1 MILGMQDFHWGMF
14 GEHLT
19 FPLRMREQAEV
30 AGRFGNGYPDRQQV
44 AAQWKKLFAGAKT
57 PVESAI
63 LRYYGRSQ
71 TDASGG
77 PLAFSTE
84 KSRQIFE
91 RTSGVLIEGSSS
103 SSRGPATFGKH
114 PIFMDQ
120 GRGSRIFDV
129 DGNEYI
135 DWMMAFGALPLGH
148 AHPEVVE
155 AITAAAATGAHFATA
170 TTVELEVAEM
180 LQKIVPNA
188 ERVRFAN
195 TGTEAMMA
203 AIRLARGVTG
213 RPKILKFEG
222 HYHGWHDDVLVSS
235 NILPP
240 AALGLRTD
248 PVKIPD
254 SSGLNRTA
262 LDDTIVVPWNDL
274 ELLRRAVESHPGQ
287 IAAIITE
294 GVMANVG
301 VIPPA
306 DGYLPGLQ
314 QLARANGILFI
325 LDETVTG
332 FRIAPGGCQ
341 EHYKLSPD
349 LVTFGKALGCGLP
362 VAALVGR
369 ADVMN
374 ALQWGGV
381 LHYGTHNGSRIGMHA
396 ARANLRVLTRD
407 NNASF
412 RHTWKIAERLCAG
425 LKKVFREKGCAA
437 VVQNVGP
444 MLQWMFTDQPAIRDY
459 RGFCQYVDRT
469 KFQKFVSSLFPL
481 GVYASPSAALHS
493 IATLAHS
500 EEDVDKTLE
509 AASKALDAMNK

>member
-1 MILGMQDFHWGMF
+1 M
-14 GEHLT
+14 
-19 FPLRMREQAEV
+19 P
-30 AGRFGNGYPDRQQV
+30 
-44 AAQWKKLFAGAKT
+44 
-57 PVESAI
+57 
-63 LRYYGRSQ
+63 
-71 TDASGG
+71 
-77 PLAFSTE
+77 FSTE
-84 KSRQIFE
+84 KSKQLYE
-91 RTSGVLIEGSSS
+91 RTLGVLIEASSS
-103 SSRGPATFGKH
+103 SSRGPANFGSY
-114 PIFMDQ
+114 PIFMER

-155 AITAAAATGAHFATA
+155 AIAEAAASGAHFATA
-170 TTVELEVAEM
+170 TPVELEVAE
-180 LQKIVPNA
+180 LIQKIVPNA

-213 RPKILKFEG
+213 RPKLLKFEG
-222 HYHGWHDDVLVSS
+222 HYHGWHDDLLVSS
-235 NILPP
+235 NVMPP
-240 AALGLRTD
+240 AALGLRSD

-262 LDDTIVVPWNDL
+262 LDDTIVVPWNYL
-274 ELLRRAVESHPGQ
+274 PALKQAIENHPGQ

-294 GVMANVG
+294 GVMANMG

-306 DGYLPGLQ
+306 EGYLQGLEK
-314 QLARANGILFI
+314 LARANGIIFI

-369 ADVMN
+369 AQVMD

-407 NNASF
+407 SNASF
-412 RHTWKIAERLCAG
+412 RHTWKVAEKLCAG
-425 LKKVFREKGCAA
+425 YRELFKKRGRAA

-444 MLQWMFTDQPAIRDY
+444 MFQIMFTDREAIHDY
-459 RGFCQYVDRT
+459 REFCQYVDRAA
-469 KFQKFVSSLFPL
+469 FQKFVLSLFPH

-493 IATLAHS
+493 IVTLAHT
-500 EEDVDKTLE
+500 EADVDLTLAAAGKALE
-509 AASKALDAMNK
+509 AV

>member
-1 MILGMQDFHWGMF
+1 M
-14 GEHLT
+14 
-19 FPLRMREQAEV
+19 
-30 AGRFGNGYPDRQQV
+30 
-44 AAQWKKLFAGAKT
+44 
-57 PVESAI
+57 
-63 LRYYGRSQ
+63 
-71 TDASGG
+71 
-77 PLAFSTE
+77 AFSTE
-84 KSRQIFE
+84 KSRQAYE
-91 RTSGVLIEGSSS
+91 RTLGVLIEASSS
-103 SSRGPATFGKH
+103 SSRGPANFGKY
-114 PIFMDQ
+114 PLFMER
-120 GRGSRIFDV
+120 GRGSRIYDV

-148 AHPEVVE
+148 AHPEIVE
-155 AITAAAATGAHFATA
+155 AITEAASTGAHFATA
-170 TTVELEVAEM
+170 TPVEFEVAEM
-180 LQKIVPNA
+180 IQKIVPNA

-195 TGTEAMMA
+195 TGTEAVMA

-222 HYHGWHDDVLVSS
+222 HYHGWHDDLLVSS
-235 NILPP
+235 NVLPL
-240 AALGLRTD
+240 AALGLRSD

-274 ELLRRAVESHPGQ
+274 AALDRAIANHPGE

-294 GVMANVG
+294 GVMANTG

-306 DGYLPGLQ
+306 EGYLQGLQ
-314 QLARANGILFI
+314 KLARANGIVFI

-341 EHYKLSPD
+341 EYYKLSPD

-369 ADVMN
+369 AGIMD

-381 LHYGTHNGSRIGMHA
+381 LHYGTHNGSRIGMFS

-407 NNASF
+407 DNASF
-412 RHTWKIAERLCAG
+412 RHTWAIAEKLCAR
-425 LKKVFREKGCAA
+425 LRELFRKKGRAA
-437 VVQNVGP
+437 IVQNVGP
-444 MLQWMFTDQPAIRDY
+444 MFQVLFTDQPAVRDY
-459 RGFCQYVDRT
+459 RDFCRHVDRAA
-469 KFQKFVSSLFPL
+469 FQKFVLSLFPF

-493 IATLAHS
+493 IVTLAHS
-500 EEDVDKTLE
+500 EQDVEFTVE
-509 AASKALDAMNK
+509 AASKALDAAARTSQ

>member
-1 MILGMQDFHWGMF
+1 V
-14 GEHLT
+14 
-19 FPLRMREQAEV
+19 P
-30 AGRFGNGYPDRQQV
+30 
-44 AAQWKKLFAGAKT
+44 
-57 PVESAI
+57 
-63 LRYYGRSQ
+63 
-71 TDASGG
+71 
-77 PLAFSTE
+77 FSTE
-84 KSRQIFE
+84 KSKKLYE
-91 RTSGVLIEGSSS
+91 RTLGVLIEASSS

-114 PIFMDQ
+114 PIFME
-120 GRGSRIFDV
+120 RACGSRIYDV

-148 AHPEVVE
+148 AHPEIVE
-155 AITAAAATGAHFATA
+155 AITEAATTGAHFAAA
-170 TTVELEVAEM
+170 TPVELEVAEM
-180 LQKIVPNA
+180 LKRIVPNA

-213 RPKILKFEG
+213 RPKLLKFEG
-222 HYHGWHDDVLVSS
+222 HYHGWHDDLLVSS
-235 NILPP
+235 NVLPP

-274 ELLRRAVESHPGQ
+274 PALQRAVENHPGQ

-294 GVMANVG
+294 GIMANMG

-306 DGYLPGLQ
+306 EGYLQGLQ
-314 QLARANGILFI
+314 TLAKANGILFI

-341 EHYKLSPD
+341 EYYKLSPD
-349 LVTFGKALGCGLP
+349 LVTFGKALGGGLP

-369 ADVMN
+369 ADVMD

-412 RHTWKIAERLCAG
+412 RHTWRVAERLCKG
-425 LKKVFREKGCAA
+425 YKELFEKKGRAV
-437 VVQNVGP
+437 VVQNAGP
-444 MLQWMFTDQPAIRDY
+444 MFQVMFTDQAAIHDY
-459 RGFCQYVDRT
+459 REFCQFVDRAA
-469 KFQKFVSSLFPL
+469 FQKFVLSLFPL
-481 GVYASPSAALHS
+481 GIYASPSAALHS
-493 IATLAHS
+493 IVTVAHTD
-500 EEDVDKTLE
+500 EDVEATLE
-509 AASKALDAMNK
+509 AATKALETNGS

>member
-1 MILGMQDFHWGMF
+1 M
-14 GEHLT
+14 
-19 FPLRMREQAEV
+19 A
-30 AGRFGNGYPDRQQV
+30 Y
-44 AAQWKKLFAGAKT
+44 
-57 PVESAI
+57 
-63 LRYYGRSQ
+63 
-71 TDASGG
+71 
-77 PLAFSTE
+77 STE
-84 KSRQIFE
+84 KSRQAYE
-91 RTSGVLIEGSSS
+91 RTLGVLIEASSS
-103 SSRGPATFGKH
+103 SSRGPATFGKY
-114 PIFMDQ
+114 PIFMAR
-120 GRGSRIFDV
+120 GRGSRIYDI

-148 AHPEVVE
+148 AHPEIVE
-155 AITAAAATGAHFATA
+155 AITEAAATGAHFAA
-170 TTVELEVAEM
+170 AIPVEFEVAEM
-180 LQKIVPNA
+180 IQKIVPNA

-222 HYHGWHDDVLVSS
+222 HYHGWYDDVLASS
-235 NILPP
+235 NVLPP

-254 SSGLNRTA
+254 SSGLNRAA

-274 ELLRRAVESHPGQ
+274 ALLERAIENHRGQ

-294 GVMANVG
+294 GVMANMG

-306 DGYLPGLQ
+306 EGYLHGLQ
-314 QLARANGILFI
+314 KLARENGILFI

-369 ADVMN
+369 AEVMD
-374 ALQWGGV
+374 ALRWGGV
-381 LHYGTHNGSRIGMHA
+381 LHYGTHNGSRIGMFA

-412 RHTWKIAERLCAG
+412 RHTWAISEKLCAG
-425 LKKVFREKGCAA
+425 LREVLRKNARTA

-444 MLQWMFTDQPAIRDY
+444 MLQVMFTDQAAIRDY
-459 RGFCQYVDRT
+459 REFCQHVDRAA
-469 KFQKFVSSLFPL
+469 FQKFVLSLFPQ
-481 GVYASPSAALHS
+481 GVYMSPMAALHS
-493 IATLAHS
+493 IVTLAHS
-500 EEDVDKTLE
+500 EEDVQQTLE
-509 AASKALDAMNK
+509 AMGKALEATQS

>member
-1 MILGMQDFHWGMF
+1 M
-14 GEHLT
+14 T
-19 FPLRMREQAEV
+19 
-30 AGRFGNGYPDRQQV
+30 
-44 AAQWKKLFAGAKT
+44 
-57 PVESAI
+57 
-63 LRYYGRSQ
+63 
-71 TDASGG
+71 
-77 PLAFSTE
+77 FSTE
-84 KSRQIFE
+84 KSRQIYE
-91 RTSGVLIEGSSS
+91 RTLGVLIEASSS
-103 SSRGPATFGKH
+103 SSRGPANFGKY
-114 PIFMDQ
+114 PIFMER
-120 GRGSRIFDV
+120 GCGSRIYDV

-148 AHPEVVE
+148 AHPEIVE
-155 AITAAAATGAHFATA
+155 AITEAAASGAHFATA
-170 TTVELEVAEM
+170 TSVELEVAE
-180 LQKIVPNA
+180 LIQKMVPNA

-222 HYHGWHDDVLVSS
+222 HYHGWHDDLLVSS
-235 NILPP
+235 NVMPVS
-240 AALGLRTD
+240 ALGLRTD

-262 LDDTIVVPWNDL
+262 LDDTIAVPWNDL
-274 ELLRRAVESHPGQ
+274 DLLQRAVENHPGQ

-294 GVMANVG
+294 GIMANMG
-301 VIPPA
+301 VIPSA
-306 DGYLPGLQ
+306 DGYLQGLQ
-314 QLARANGILFI
+314 KIARANGILFI

-369 ADVMN
+369 VDVMD

-412 RHTWKIAERLCAG
+412 RHTWRIAERLCAG
-425 LKKVFREKGCAA
+425 YRDLFKQKGRAV

-444 MLQWMFTDQPAIRDY
+444 MFQIMFTDRPAIRDY
-459 RGFCQYVDRT
+459 RDFCRHVDRAA
-469 KFQKFVSSLFPL
+469 FQTFVLSLFPF
-481 GVYASPSAALHS
+481 GVYTSPSAALHS
-493 IATLAHS
+493 IVTLAHTDA
-500 EEDVDKTLE
+500 DVDFTLE
-509 AASKALDAMNK
+509 AAGKALQKSSGQQ

>member
-1 MILGMQDFHWGMF
+1 MAVNAKIAGNF
-14 GEHLT
+14 GWLLWRCV
-19 FPLRMREQAEV
+19 PGLPV
-30 AGRFGNGYPDRQQV
+30 I
-44 AAQWKKLFAGAKT
+44 AAAVL
-57 PVESAI
+57 
-63 LRYYGRSQ
+63 YYGTSR
-71 TDASGG
+71 TMHSG
-77 PLAFSTE
+77 AVMTFSTDQ
-84 KSRQIFE
+84 SRQTYE
-91 RTSGVLIEGSSS
+91 RSLGVLIEASSS
-103 SSRGPATFGKH
+103 SSRGPATFGGY
-114 PIFMDQ
+114 PIFMERGQ
-120 GRGSRIFDV
+120 GSRIFDV

-148 AHPEVVE
+148 AHPEVAE
-155 AITAAAATGAHFATA
+155 AITEAATTGAHFATA
-170 TTVELEVAEM
+170 TPVELELAEM
-180 LQKIVPNA
+180 IQKIIPNA

-222 HYHGWHDDVLVSS
+222 HYHGWYDDVLVSS
-235 NILPP
+235 NVLPP
-240 AALGLRTD
+240 AALGLRSD

-274 ELLRRAVESHPGQ
+274 PALERAVENHRGQ

-294 GVMANVG
+294 AIMANVG

-306 DGYLPGLQ
+306 EGYLQGLQ
-314 QLARANGILFI
+314 KLAKASGIVFI

-341 EHYKLSPD
+341 EYYKLSPD

-369 ADVMN
+369 AEIMD
-374 ALQWGGV
+374 ALRWGGV
-381 LHYGTHNGSRIGMHA
+381 LHYGTHNGSRIGMFA
-396 ARANLRVLTRD
+396 ARANLRVLIRD

-412 RHTWKIAERLCAG
+412 AHTWKMVDRLCKG
-425 LKKVFREKGCAA
+425 LRDVFRKKGRAA
-437 VVQNVGP
+437 IVQNVGP
-444 MLQWMFTDQPAIRDY
+444 MFQIMFTDQPAIRDY
-459 RGFCQYVDRT
+459 REFCQFVDRAA
-469 KFQKFVSSLFPL
+469 FQKFVLSLFSF

-493 IATLAHS
+493 IVTVAHT
-500 EEDVDKTLE
+500 EEDVDHTLE
-509 AASKALDAMNK
+509 AAPKALDAMKA

>member
-1 MILGMQDFHWGMF
+1 
-14 GEHLT
+14 
-19 FPLRMREQAEV
+19 
-30 AGRFGNGYPDRQQV
+30 
-44 AAQWKKLFAGAKT
+44 
-57 PVESAI
+57 
-63 LRYYGRSQ
+63 
-71 TDASGG
+71 
-77 PLAFSTE
+77 LAFVTE
-84 KSRQIFE
+84 KSRQMYE
-91 RTSGVLIEGSSS
+91 RTLGVLIEASSS
-103 SSRGPATFGKH
+103 SSRGPATFGKY
-114 PIFMDQ
+114 PIFMER
-120 GRGSRIFDV
+120 GRGSRIYDV

-155 AITAAAATGAHFATA
+155 AISEAASTGAHFATA
-170 TTVELEVAEM
+170 TPVEIEVAGM
-180 LQKIVPNA
+180 IQKIVPNA

-222 HYHGWHDDVLVSS
+222 HYHGWYDDVLVSS
-235 NILPP
+235 NVLPP
-240 AALGLRTD
+240 TALGLRTD

-262 LDDTIVVPWNDL
+262 LDDTIVVPWNDIQAL
-274 ELLRRAVESHPGQ
+274 ERAVENHRGQ

-306 DGYLPGLQ
+306 EGYLQ
-314 QLARANGILFI
+314 SVQKLAKANGIVFI

-341 EHYKLSPD
+341 EYYKLSPD

-369 ADVMN
+369 AEIMD

-381 LHYGTHNGSRIGMHA
+381 LHYGTHNGSRIGMFA
-396 ARANLRVLTRD
+396 ARTNLRVLTRD

-412 RHTWKIAERLCAG
+412 GHTWKLADRLCTE
-425 LKKVFREKGCAA
+425 LREMFRKKGVHPI
-437 VVQNVGP
+437 VQNVGP
-444 MLQWMFTDQPAIRDY
+444 MFQIMFTDRPTIRDY
-459 RGFCQYVDRT
+459 REFCQFVDRAA
-469 KFQKFVSSLFPL
+469 FQKFVLSLFPL
-481 GVYASPSAALHS
+481 GVYSSPSAALHS
-493 IATLAHS
+493 IVTVAHTDDDVNLTLA
-500 EEDVDKTLE
+500 
-509 AASKALDAMNK
+509 AAEKALV

>member
-1 MILGMQDFHWGMF
+1 LSF
-14 GEHLT
+14 T
-19 FPLRMREQAEV
+19 
-30 AGRFGNGYPDRQQV
+30 
-44 AAQWKKLFAGAKT
+44 
-57 PVESAI
+57 
-63 LRYYGRSQ
+63 
-71 TDASGG
+71 
-77 PLAFSTE
+77 TE
-84 KSRQIFE
+84 KSRQLYE
-91 RTSGVLIEGSSS
+91 RTLGVLIEASSS
-103 SSRGPATFGKH
+103 SSRGPANFGKY
-114 PIFMDQ
+114 PIFMER
-120 GRGSRIFDV
+120 GRGSRIYDV

-148 AHPEVVE
+148 AHPEVVD
-155 AITAAAATGAHFATA
+155 AISEAAASGAHFATA
-170 TTVELEVAEM
+170 TPVELEVAGM
-180 LQKIVPNA
+180 IQKIVPNA

-222 HYHGWHDDVLVSS
+222 HYHGWYDDLLVSS
-235 NILPP
+235 NPLPP
-240 AALGLRTD
+240 AALGLRSD

-274 ELLRRAVESHPGQ
+274 PALERALENHRGQ
-287 IAAIITE
+287 VGAIVTE
-294 GVMANVG
+294 GIMANMG

-306 DGYLPGLQ
+306 EGYLTGLEK
-314 QLARANGILFI
+314 LARANGALFI

-341 EHYKLSPD
+341 EHYELSPD

-369 ADVMN
+369 AEVMD
-374 ALQWGGV
+374 ALAWGGV
-381 LHYGTHNGSRIGMHA
+381 LHYGTHNGSRIGMFA

-412 RHTWKIAERLCAG
+412 RHTWRVAEKICSGFREL
-425 LKKVFREKGCAA
+425 FREKVCSA

-444 MLQWMFTDQPAIRDY
+444 MFQLMFTDRPAIRDY
-459 RGFCQYVDRT
+459 REFCQFVDRAA
-469 KFQKFVSSLFPL
+469 FQRFVLSLFPF

-493 IATLAHS
+493 IVTLAHT
-500 EEDVDKTLE
+500 EDDVDRTLE
-509 AASKALDAMNK
+509 AARKALEASTLSRS

>member
-1 MILGMQDFHWGMF
+1 V
-14 GEHLT
+14 
-19 FPLRMREQAEV
+19 P
-30 AGRFGNGYPDRQQV
+30 
-44 AAQWKKLFAGAKT
+44 
-57 PVESAI
+57 
-63 LRYYGRSQ
+63 
-71 TDASGG
+71 
-77 PLAFSTE
+77 FSTE
-84 KSRQIFE
+84 KSKQLYE
-91 RTSGVLIEGSSS
+91 RTLGVLIEASSS
-103 SSRGPATFGKH
+103 SSRGPANFGSY
-114 PIFMDQ
+114 PLFMER

-155 AITAAAATGAHFATA
+155 AIAEAAASGAHFATA
-170 TTVELEVAEM
+170 TPVELEVAE
-180 LQKIVPNA
+180 LIQKIVPNA

-213 RPKILKFEG
+213 RPKLLKFEG
-222 HYHGWHDDVLVSS
+222 HYHGWHDDLLVSS
-235 NILPP
+235 NVMPP
-240 AALGLRTD
+240 AALGLRSD

-262 LDDTIVVPWNDL
+262 LDDTIVVPWNYL
-274 ELLRRAVESHPGQ
+274 PALKQAIENHPGQ

-294 GVMANVG
+294 GVMANMG

-306 DGYLPGLQ
+306 EGYLQGLEK
-314 QLARANGILFI
+314 LARANGIIFI

-369 ADVMN
+369 AQVMD

-407 NNASF
+407 SNASF
-412 RHTWKIAERLCAG
+412 RHTWKVAEKLCAG
-425 LKKVFREKGCAA
+425 YRELFKKRGRAA
-437 VVQNVGP
+437 AVQNVGP
-444 MLQWMFTDQPAIRDY
+444 MFQIMFTDREAIRDY
-459 RGFCQYVDRT
+459 REFCQYVDRAA
-469 KFQKFVSSLFPL
+469 FQKFVLSLFPH

-493 IATLAHS
+493 IVTLAHT
-500 EEDVDKTLE
+500 EADVDLTLAAAGKALE
-509 AASKALDAMNK
+509 AV